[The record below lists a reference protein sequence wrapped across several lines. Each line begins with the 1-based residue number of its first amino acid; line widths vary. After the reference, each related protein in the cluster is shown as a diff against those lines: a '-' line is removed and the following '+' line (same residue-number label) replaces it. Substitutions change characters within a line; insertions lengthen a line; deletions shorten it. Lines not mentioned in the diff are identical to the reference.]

1 MSTQR
6 TELINKYRQK
16 VASASKESV
25 KKEAFKDLLNRLYS
39 GEKELEGIIDRIT
52 GGAEHTV
59 LNIPRKDRLHRGS
72 ADTLYSRII
81 IEFENSLKVSLKH
94 AKEQLAGYMLG
105 QFRSGEGYNFTLIAS
120 DCITWKV
127 FAPDVSQL
135 ENLEK
140 LTEDQLV
147 LNEVES
153 ASFTLAEDNADDFY
167 WWIDRFL
174 FKEQKQKA
182 TLKRIEESFGHQS
195 SVFIE
200 SFRLLAVHFNDVK
213 KYGDVQVSLDQ
224 WKRFLSIAYGIFD
237 DSEKNFLIHTYLSI
251 FSKMLTY
258 AAVSNADYIDDDDL
272 KGIISGGI
280 FSRHNLQN
288 FVEND
293 FFHWINSERSF
304 SGLKKIFRL
313 VAQEISS
320 YDFSEV
326 DEDILKGVY
335 QELTDLDTRHALG
348 EYYTPDWLCERI
360 VNEFYF
366 KSGDKIL
373 DPACGSGSFLRAV
386 VHRMKECNPGIT
398 AEKLIE
404 NIYGIDIHPLSVQ
417 IAKTTVLLA
426 FGREITKAKKPVHI
440 NVILANTLL
449 APEGVENLFGSEF
462 TMHIDQNSLR
472 LSTKIFDDMAL
483 FDEALEICE
492 DLAEQTLHKKKENRQ
507 NFEKS
512 LLIQHKDLDSKI
524 TDSFY
529 QIYESLKLAK
539 EQGRDSIWRFIVQN
553 LYKPYFL
560 KEKFDYVIGNPP
572 WFTYNSIRNEEYQ
585 KQLYDLADKYNV
597 KPLRAANMPQLEIAA
612 IFMAHCS
619 CFFLHEK
626 GKICFVLP
634 RSFFSADHHDNT
646 RSGKA
651 KGFRI
656 VQIWDLENVIPLF
669 RVPACVLFADR
680 FDEKAN
686 NGNLAKPTN
695 GFQAYADGMDG
706 ISFAGSL
713 PVHNCNLKTAKG
725 RLKEKPDIWYF
736 VQQGKSSAFSTRKIR
751 SQNRTNPYK
760 DLFKNGA
767 TIIPRAFYFIKIDMF
782 FEEGW
787 EKDFDWKDRTL
798 HIKTSEDIQTDAKIP
813 WKGLKFSGK
822 MESRFIFRTA
832 LSKSILPFALYRPD
846 LVILPVTVETGKNGK
861 KKIRLYSAEELLSE
875 GYRHASRWFQNAENV
890 WNIHRTEKN
899 EKISSENYL
908 NWQNKLTGQNL
919 DAPYLV
925 LYNASAK
932 DANAS
937 VVKRKDL
944 DLEFIVDHKTYWL
957 AVKSENEAFYLTAV
971 LNATAPN
978 LMMKDFQSRGLFGAR
993 DVHKRILDIY
1003 WPKFDGKNKTH
1014 QQLAELGRKA
1024 HDSVSEFLKTSINP
1038 DHKIEGIHLGKLR
1051 LEIKAHLH
1059 KEMKEID
1066 TLVKQIMETV

>member
-59 LNIPRKDRLHRGS
+59 LNIPRRDRLHRGS

-81 IEFENSLKVSLKH
+81 IEFENSMKESLKH

-105 QFRSGEGYNFTLIAS
+105 QFRSGEGYNFTLIAT
-120 DCITWKV
+120 DCLTWKV
-127 FAPDVSQL
+127 FAPDVSQI

-140 LTEDQLV
+140 LTENELN

-195 SVFIE
+195 IVFIE
-200 SFRLLAVHFNDVK
+200 SFRQLLAHFNDVK
-213 KYGDVQVSLDQ
+213 KYGEVQVSLEQ
-224 WKRFLSIAYGIFD
+224 WKRFLSIAYGTFD

-251 FSKMLTY
+251 FSKMLAY
-258 AAVSNADYIDDDDL
+258 AAVSNDDYIDDDDL

-280 FSRHNLQN
+280 FSRHNIQN

-304 SGLKKIFRL
+304 SGLKKVFRL
-313 VAQEISS
+313 VAQEISA

-335 QELTDLDTRHALG
+335 QELIDIDTRHALG

-360 VNEFYF
+360 VNEFDF

-386 VHRMKECNPGIT
+386 IHRSRECNPGIT
-398 AEKLIE
+398 AEEISNSL
-404 NIYGIDIHPLSVQ
+404 YGIDIHPLSVQ

-426 FGREITKAKKPVHI
+426 LGREITKSEKPVHI

-449 APEGVENLFGSEF
+449 APEGMENLF
-462 TMHIDQNSLR
+462 
-472 LSTKIFDDMAL
+472 A
-483 FDEALEICE
+483 
-492 DLAEQTLHKKKENRQ
+492 
-507 NFEKS
+507 
-512 LLIQHKDLDSKI
+512 
-524 TDSFY
+524 
-529 QIYESLKLAK
+529 
-539 EQGRDSIWRFIVQN
+539 
-553 LYKPYFL
+553 L

-572 WFTYNSIRNEEYQ
+572 WFTYNSVKNEEYQ
-585 KQLYDLADKYNV
+585 NQLNDLAEKYRV
-597 KPLRAANMPQLEIAA
+597 KPPRAANMPQLEIAA
-612 IFMAHCS
+612 IFMTHCS
-619 CFFLHEK
+619 SFFLHEK

-634 RSFFSADHHDNT
+634 RSFLSADHHDST

-656 VQIWDLENVIPLF
+656 AQIWDLENVAPLF
-669 RVPACVLFADR
+669 RVPSCVLSA
-680 FDEKAN
+680 EKYAEKMN
-686 NGNLAKPTN
+686 SGNGDKAKLN
-695 GFQAYADGMDG
+695 SGFQAYADGMDG

-713 PVHNCNLKTAKG
+713 PVHNCNLKTAKSK
-725 RLKEKPDIWYF
+725 LKEKPDIWYF

-751 SQNRTNPYK
+751 SQNRTNTYK

-767 TIIPRAFYFIKIDMF
+767 TIIPRAFYFIKIDMVS
-782 FEEGW
+782 EKGW

-861 KKIRLYSAEELLSE
+861 KKIRLYSAEELLSQ

-919 DAPYLV
+919 NAPYLV
-925 LYNASAK
+925 LYNTSAK
-932 DANAS
+932 DANAT
-937 VVKRKDL
+937 VVKREDL
-944 DLEFIVDHKTYWL
+944 DLEFIVESAAYVYYTKTL
-957 AVKSENEAFYLTAV
+957 NEAYYLTAI

-978 LMMKDFQSRGLFGAR
+978 LMIKDFQAKGLFGPR
-993 DVHKRILDIY
+993 HVSKKILDIY

-1024 HDSVSEFLKTSINP
+1024 HDSVSEFLKDNIDP
-1038 DHKIEGIHLGKLR
+1038 DPKMEGIHLGKLR
-1051 LEIKAHLH
+1051 LEIKAYLH
-1059 KEMKEID
+1059 EEMKEID
-1066 TLVKQIMETV
+1066 RLVKQIME